1 LIIYQKITFFI
12 PRWQIITVEIKKIL
26 VPLDGSK
33 NSIRGLE
40 VAISIARSCHA
51 TITGVYAIYAPSHS
65 EFGRILVEKSLYTR
79 VKKVLEEAK
88 TISAQNGILFKSK
101 IIRGDIGF
109 NIAKLAN
116 DKKERFGIIVIGSRG
131 RGSIKELFLGSVSH
145 YVLHASKIPVLI
157 VK

>member
-1 LIIYQKITFFI
+1 M
-12 PRWQIITVEIKKIL
+12 EIKKIL

-51 TITGVYAIYAPSHS
+51 TITGVYAIYAPPHS
-65 EFGRILVEKSLYTR
+65 EFKGVNAVEKSLNAEI
-79 VKKVLEEAK
+79 KKILEGAK

-116 DKKERFGIIVIGSRG
+116 DKKEKFDMVVIGSRG